1 MIKVRL
7 HGTKEE
13 VKRFIEYLESQQPKV
28 NVLCASMPYAD
39 RGKSKYVRSY
49 MDVELNTSTST
60 EQQTN

>member
-28 NVLCASMPYAD
+28 NVLCVSMPYAD